1 MARETQIHRSGRFVC
16 LQIWRT
22 RTVFFKAVCLFFFV
36 SLILSVPYQASALS
50 PEEDANIRVYEDTG
64 PSVVNIVSTTLS
76 YDFFYNIVPST
87 GTGSGVIIDKRGFII
102 TNYHVIEDA
111 RSVEVTFF
119 DGTRY
124 KAEVVGLDAGDDL
137 AVLKVKAP
145 SAKLRPVQMGDS
157 SGLKVG
163 QKVLAIGNPFGL
175 ESTLTVGIVSSLG
188 RTMRAANGKLIRGI
202 IQTDA
207 AINPGNSGGPLLDSE
222 GRMIG
227 VNTAIF
233 SPVEGS
239 IGIGFTIPVNTVKK
253 LLPQLLDKG
262 YVSRAWVGI
271 TGQTIDADDAKA
283 LSLPSAGILVAEVF
297 KAGPGGKAGIRGSKK
312 KIRLGNMVVASGG
325 DLIVSVNSKP
335 VRSMDEFNSY
345 MESFEVGSVIT
356 LGTYRDSALLNVKVK
371 LEEMPRER

>member
-1 MARETQIHRSGRFVC
+1 MARGPLKHLFDHR
-16 LQIWRT
+16 RT
-22 RTVFFKAVCLFFFV
+22 AFFKAACSFFLAGIFI
-36 SLILSVPYQASALS
+36 SFTLPASALS
-50 PEEDANIRVYEDTG
+50 PEEDANIKVYEDAG
-64 PSVVNIVSTTLS
+64 PSVVNIVSTTLA

-137 AVLKVKAP
+137 AVLKVNAP
-145 SAKLRPVQMGDS
+145 SAKLRPVTMGDS

-233 SPVEGS
+233 SPVDGS

-253 LLPQLLDKG
+253 LLPQLIDKG
-262 YVSRAWVGI
+262 YVSRPWVGI

-283 LSLPSAGILVAEVF
+283 LGLPSAGVLVAEVF
-297 KAGPGGKAGIRGSKK
+297 KAGPGGKAGLRGAKK
-312 KIRLGNMVVASGG
+312 KLRLGNMVIAAGG
-325 DLIVSVNSKP
+325 DLIVAVNSKP
-335 VRSMDEFNSY
+335 VKSMDEFNSY
-345 MESFEVGSVIT
+345 MDTFEAGSIIT
-356 LGTYRDSALLNVKVK
+356 LGIYRDLAPLNIKVR

>member
-1 MARETQIHRSGRFVC
+1 MMRGLLEHRFGRLVH
-16 LQIWRT
+16 LRIRSRT
-22 RTVFFKAVCLFFFV
+22 AFFKAVCFFFFV
-36 SLILSVPYQASALS
+36 SHIISISHPALALS
-50 PEEDANIRVYEDTG
+50 PEEDANIKVYEDTG
-64 PSVVNIVSTTLS
+64 PSVVNIVSTTLA

-145 SAKLRPVQMGDS
+145 SAKLRPVPMGDS

-253 LLPQLLDKG
+253 LLPQLVEKG
-262 YVSRAWVGI
+262 YVSRVWVGI
-271 TGQTIDADDAKA
+271 TGQTIEASDAKA
-283 LSLPSAGILVAEVF
+283 LGLPSAGVLVAEVF
-297 KAGPGGKAGIRGSKK
+297 NGGPGGKAGIRGAKK
-312 KIRLGNMVVASGG
+312 KVRLGNMVVASGG
-325 DLIVSVNSKP
+325 DLIVAVNSRSIK
-335 VRSMDEFNSY
+335 SMDEFNSL
-345 MESFEVGSVIT
+345 MESFDVGSVIT
-356 LGTYRDSALLNVKVK
+356 LGIYRDSALLNVKVR